1 MIGSAIGIART
12 LIGVTKLFYPGDKDI
27 DAAGSALERGENVY
41 NLLRTNS
48 AQVSGNRSVIAPMVV
63 VENNLIHQEWMR
75 DLLTIVQLRDVVSI
89 LSHLAYQGMAGSV
102 KIGTLINSINPNRA
116 GNESLAFYEGLES
129 YLPKQQNPKQQPSA
143 GSNTVTVGGRTYT
156 DLVEYSPLAL
166 GKVVEASVT
175 CNGEVTR
182 FPLVFRQTC
191 IPDSVDDI
199 KNIFSAAKPEDGLK
213 ARLLMLKT
221 KEITVPDFLT
231 GKDEIK
237 RRFKLHDKDMAGYY
251 TEAESRAS
259 KNRKEALK
267 TGVVSL
273 NTLANAFIISSD
285 TQKKIELEIGRSF
298 DSRKS
303 LVEIFKVVK
312 ANTIVV
318 CDDSRGV
325 FVFYTLGSTMP
336 ESYTRSE
343 IKAKAGKNMND
354 SDLTSLLK
362 LLNMGA

>member
-1 MIGSAIGIART
+1 M
-12 LIGVTKLFYPGDKDI
+12 
-27 DAAGSALERGENVY
+27 
-41 NLLRTNS
+41 
-48 AQVSGNRSVIAPMVV
+48 
-63 VENNLIHQEWMR
+63 
-75 DLLTIVQLRDVVSI
+75 
-89 LSHLAYQGMAGSV
+89 
-102 KIGTLINSINPNRA
+102 
-116 GNESLAFYEGLES
+116 AFYEGLES
-129 YLPKQQNPKQQPSA
+129 YQQKPAATSGQQSSTEPS
-143 GSNTVTVGGRTYT
+143 TVQVNGKTYT

-175 CNGEVTR
+175 CNGEATR

-199 KNIFSAAKPEDGLK
+199 KHVFSAAKPEDGFR

-221 KEITVPDFLT
+221 KEITVPEFLT

-237 RRFKLHDKDMAGYY
+237 TRFKLHDKDMAGYY
-251 TEAESRAS
+251 TEAEARAS

-267 TGVVSL
+267 TGVMSL
-273 NTLANAFIISSD
+273 NTLANCFVMSLD

-298 DSRKS
+298 DSRRS

-343 IKAKAGKNMND
+343 LKAKSGKNMND

-362 LLNMGA
+362 LLNMGG

>member
-12 LIGVTKLFYPGDKDI
+12 LIGVTKLFYPEDKDI
-27 DAAGSALERGENVY
+27 ATASNTLERGENVY

-75 DLLTIVQLRDVVSI
+75 DLLTIVQLRDVASI
-89 LSHLAYQGMAGSV
+89 LSHLAYQGTAGSV

-116 GNESLAFYEGLES
+116 GSESLAFYEGLES
-129 YLPKQQNPKQQPSA
+129 YQSRNNAQQRPAENNS
-143 GSNTVTVGGRTYT
+143 VTVGNRTYT
-156 DLVEYSPLAL
+156 DLVEYTPLAL
-166 GKVVEASVT
+166 GKVVEASVSN
-175 CNGEVTR
+175 NGEVAR

-191 IPDSVDDI
+191 IPDSVEDI
-199 KNIFSAAKPEDGLK
+199 KNVFSAARPEDGFL
-213 ARLLMLKT
+213 ARLLMFKT
-221 KEITVPDFLT
+221 KEITGPELLT

-267 TGVVSL
+267 TGIVSV
-273 NTLANAFIISSD
+273 NTLANAFIMSLD
-285 TQKKIELEIGRSF
+285 TQKKIELEIGRAF

-318 CDDSRGV
+318 CDDGRGV

-336 ESYTRSE
+336 ETFTRSE
-343 IKAKAGKNMND
+343 LKTKANKNMND